1 MNVFVWVKVGRWDGY
16 DLSKMGEGLCNS
28 ALSKGMKITTSA
40 LAGPQDVYVAGS
52 FETQVWNGDRRAFV
66 KIYNVAHFNTESQV
80 WLPCGMSKLGC
91 TWCTVTVMALAFDH
105 MNGLL
110 HIGGKFNSIDAQQMY
125 GAGLAL
131 YDPKTQILSPHP
143 AGGLSMYNPNED
155 GVVTALQYHSELGIL
170 FIMGSFERLSKTGDL
185 CKGLAA
191 WESATNTWTCLAD
204 PSFEVQPIFGE
215 NMILTPFGLLVAGRA
230 PVTSSW
236 EFIGRPYAIAL
247 LTFDSNL
254 TNKQHGDVTALPQIS
269 YQWSWLPGY
278 NGHYAPIH
286 SLANG
291 LGDDEGVIYIAGEDY
306 VAQWSYVRNDN
317 SGGKET
323 QKFVP
328 KTVDLSRGFIQG
340 TVMTIAY
347 LVPGEN
353 MANSKKVAATIIVYW
368 LGLGA
373 IIGMILAV
381 ACCNK
386 GLTSAVLQV
395 TGGPQIKGISLD
407 TLTYS
412 PVESSSVADAYQR
425 AMRTRFVDHPHML
438 TIINPAEIVLHR
450 IIGEG
455 TFGRVWSAR
464 WKSSSV
470 AVKEFVFAQA
480 AVAGRSSMQT
490 QIVDEIIGEA
500 GMMAML
506 RHPNVL
512 QLFGCV
518 LTSQAIW
525 IVSELCSLGSLRQV
539 LIDESREIPITLR
552 LQIALQVAE
561 GMAYLH
567 TQDPPIIHRDLKSHN
582 ILIHE
587 TTVMKYK
594 DRERNQISESDAAIS
609 PHSLI
614 VAKIGDWGSARAAR
628 AGSRTMTHG
637 VGTACWLAPEV
648 IKHARSSKNSDI
660 YSFGIVLWELATRE
674 EVYKGLETM
683 QIIARVA
690 NENLRPPVPQDCIW
704 RDMMVKCWD
713 ENPHS
718 RGNFGTI
725 AAEINRLHSMYRK
738 GSDSGCWS
746 SANSSVH
753 GSSKS
758 PSISKKTQINVED
771 NIADSYQGYSSI
783 SNSQDAID
791 KLNNYTNIGDI
802 ANNVGVNIIDT
813 YQGYSSVPNSQES
826 IDRMEE
832 KSISKSDISSRYDGS
847 LS

>member
-1 MNVFVWVKVGRWDGY
+1 MSKVGRWDGY
-16 DLSKMGEGLCNS
+16 DLSKIGEGLCNS

-66 KIYNVAHFNTESQV
+66 KIYNVAHFNTKSQV
-80 WLPCGMSKLGC
+80 WLPCGISKLGC

-105 MNGLL
+105 LNGLL
-110 HIGGKFNSIDAQQMY
+110 HIGGKFNSIDARQMY

-131 YDPKTQILSPHP
+131 YDPTTEKLSPHP
-143 AGGLSMYNPNED
+143 AGGLSMYNSNED
-155 GVVTALQYHSELGIL
+155 GVITALQYHSELGIL
-170 FIMGSFERLSKTGDL
+170 FVMGSFERLSKTGEL
-185 CKGLAA
+185 CNGIAA
-191 WESATNTWTCLAD
+191 WEFASETWTCLAD

-230 PVTSSW
+230 PTTSSW
-236 EFIGRPYAIAL
+236 EFMGRPYAIAML
-247 LTFDSNL
+247 NFASND
-254 TNKQHGDVTALPQIS
+254 KEHSDDAGLPKIS
-269 YQWSWLPGY
+269 YKWAWLPGY
-278 NGHYAPIH
+278 EGHYAPIH

-291 LGDDEGVIYIAGEDY
+291 LSNDEGVIYIAGEDY
-306 VAQWSYVRNDN
+306 VAQWSYTRNDN
-317 SGGKET
+317 SGEKEP
-323 QKFVP
+323 KYVP

-353 MANSKKVAATIIVYW
+353 MTNSKQAAATIIVYW

-386 GLTSAVLQV
+386 ALTSAVLQV

-412 PVESSSVADAYQR
+412 AVESSSVADAYQR
-425 AMRTRFVDHPHML
+425 AMRTRFVDHPHMVI
-438 TIINPAEIVLHR
+438 IINPAEIVLHR

-490 QIVDEIIGEA
+490 QIIDEIIGEA

-539 LIDESREIPITLR
+539 LIDESRDLPLSLR

-594 DRERNQISESDAAIS
+594 NKDQNKNDGDNKMIN

-674 EVYKGLETM
+674 EVYKGLEAM

-690 NENLRPPVPQDCIW
+690 NDNLRPPVPQDCIW

-713 ENPHS
+713 ENPHN
-718 RGNFGTI
+718 RGNFTSI
-725 AAEINRLHSMYRK
+725 AFEINRFHSMYRK

-746 SANSSVH
+746 SANSSLH

-758 PSISKKTQINVED
+758 VVAIKHAHD
-771 NIADSYQGYSSI
+771 NSGSNNNNSSTNYQGYSSI
-783 SNSQDAID
+783 TSSQD
-791 KLNNYTNIGDI
+791 
-802 ANNVGVNIIDT
+802 VIDT
-813 YQGYSSVPNSQES
+813 MSQNS
-826 IDRMEE
+826 IN
-832 KSISKSDISSRYDGS
+832 SDIQSAYDDILNSSKTQD
-847 LS
+847 